1 MERNTPWLA
10 RMGIARRLG
19 LLIGCALLGIALITA
34 VLLASERTLI
44 MEERQAGVRQTVEVA
59 HSLVARYHAL
69 AAEGKVT
76 DAQARQMAM
85 DALRAMRYSGSE
97 YLWINDMGPVMLMHP
112 IRPELEGKNLAANQ
126 DPTGKHLFVAFV
138 DMVRQSGAGFVPYL
152 WPKPGATEPVPKIS
166 YVKGFAP
173 WGWVIGSGV
182 YVDTVAATVNA
193 RILRFGL
200 GALVL
205 AGLLLAL
212 GLLIARSLVRELGG
226 EPGEALRISEAIAQ
240 GHLAQPIALKPG
252 DQSSVLHG
260 LERMRQSIAHI
271 VAEVRSGTQSI
282 NTASAEIAAGNNDLS
297 ARTEQQAGALQ
308 QTAASMEQL
317 TSTVRHNADNA
328 RHAAQLAGSTSEV
341 AQRGG
346 AMVGQ
351 MVSTMGAV
359 TDSSRRIVDIIGVID
374 GIAFQT
380 NILALNAAVEAARA
394 GEQGRGFAVVAS
406 EVRSLAQR
414 SASAAKEI
422 KQLIDTSVQQVGE
435 SSRLVNQAGTTM
447 GEVVESVQQV
457 ARLIQEIASANQEQA
472 AGIDQVNQAVNHMDQ
487 ATQQNAA
494 LVEEATAAA
503 QSLTTQASRLE
514 QLVGV
519 FRITAPVDGNLPG
532 GVPGIGYNPT

>member
-193 RILRFGL
+193 RILRFGM

-328 RHAAQLAGSTSEV
+328 RNAAQLAGSTSEV

-472 AGIDQVNQAVNHMDQ
+472 AGIDQVNQAVTHMDQ

-532 GVPGIGYNPT
+532 DVPGIGYNPT

>member
-76 DAQARQMAM
+76 DTQARQMAM

-193 RILRFGL
+193 RILRFGM

-317 TSTVRHNADNA
+317 ASTVRHNADNA

-472 AGIDQVNQAVNHMDQ
+472 AGIDQVNQAVTHMDQ

-494 LVEEATAAA
+494 LVEQATAAA

-532 GVPGIGYNPT
+532 DVPGIGYNPT

>member
-193 RILRFGL
+193 RILRFGM

-472 AGIDQVNQAVNHMDQ
+472 AGIDQVNQAVTHMDQ

-532 GVPGIGYNPT
+532 DVPGIGYNPT

>member
-1 MERNTPWLA
+1 MDRNTPWLA

-19 LLIGCALLGIALITA
+19 LLIGFALLGIALITA
-34 VLLASERTLI
+34 VLLASERKLI

-69 AAEGKVT
+69 AAEGKVS

-112 IRPELEGKNLAANQ
+112 IRPELEGKNLADNK

-182 YVDTVAATVNA
+182 YVDTVASTVNA

-200 GALVL
+200 GSLVL

-317 TSTVRHNADNA
+317 TSTVRQNADNA

-472 AGIDQVNQAVNHMDQ
+472 AGIDQVNQAVAHMDQ

-519 FRITAPVDGNLPG
+519 FRITATADGNLPG

>member
-1 MERNTPWLA
+1 M
-10 RMGIARRLG
+10 
-19 LLIGCALLGIALITA
+19 
-34 VLLASERTLI
+34 
-44 MEERQAGVRQTVEVA
+44 
-59 HSLVARYHAL
+59 
-69 AAEGKVT
+69 
-76 DAQARQMAM
+76 
-85 DALRAMRYSGSE
+85 
-97 YLWINDMGPVMLMHP
+97 
-112 IRPELEGKNLAANQ
+112 
-126 DPTGKHLFVAFV
+126 
-138 DMVRQSGAGFVPYL
+138 
-152 WPKPGATEPVPKIS
+152 
-166 YVKGFAP
+166 
-173 WGWVIGSGV
+173 IGSGV

-317 TSTVRHNADNA
+317 TSTVRQNADNA

-394 GEQGRGFAVVAS
+394 GEQGRGFAVVAN

-447 GEVVESVQQV
+447 GEVVDSVQQV

-472 AGIDQVNQAVNHMDQ
+472 AGIDQVNQAVTHMDQ

-519 FRITAPVDGNLPG
+519 FRITATADGNLPG
-532 GVPGIGYNPT
+532 GPPVIGYNPT